1 MSTLKIGKY
10 LLIPFAIFISL
21 IPVIDP
27 FNVFTSLRNSAFDTF
42 QIISPRQSQTKDNIL
57 ILDIDEKSLSEIGQW
72 PWSRSVLS
80 KLVNQTDLSA
90 ALAFDIVFAEADRTG
105 SKELMNQYKNN
116 NDFVKSLKGLP
127 DNDDLFANSI
137 KDHGTVVL
145 GAIPSNSLKN
155 NFQMRFGLI
164 QQGDDPKKFLRE
176 YKGIQTNL
184 KILNSSS
191 AGIGSMSIG
200 NNDSIIRK
208 LPLFENI
215 SGSLVPSLS
224 LELLRVAIGAS
235 TYQIKSSNASGE
247 TAFGEETG
255 INHVKLGNLI
265 IPTNPDGSVWIHY
278 PEVSVDSISVSDII
292 KQKYPKDFFKDK
304 ILIVGTSAPGLFDLR
319 STPLKNNVPGVKII
333 ADLTDQILSGSF
345 LQRPDWIFGL
355 ELFTGFTLAILI
367 TIFIQFLGPI
377 GGLSVFLIGNGISI
391 FGSFYI
397 FENYL
402 FLIDPISPLVICLIS
417 YLVITFFN
425 FLFTELERRKVRNAF
440 SQYMSP
446 VMVEKLAQ
454 SNKSLKLGGERR
466 EMTFLFSDIRG
477 FTAISEKYKDDPE
490 SLTVLIN
497 SILTVLSDEV
507 LDQDGTIDK
516 YMGDCIMAFWNA
528 PSENPFHREKS
539 IEAAFKMSE
548 ALNKLNE
555 SLDRKGEN
563 KLSIGIGINS
573 GECIVGNMGSEKRFD
588 YTVLGDAV
596 NLASRLEGQPGN
608 YGMQIIL
615 GEETIKKISKDA
627 YLQFELDLISVK
639 GKSEPTSIFTVFDSW
654 NAEVAYEV
662 FYEEHMDFLK
672 NYRSKNW
679 DKAKQHIDKYRLS
692 IPEFTLYYTLF
703 LNRIDE
709 LSKQSLPED
718 WSGIFAAETK

>member
-10 LLIPFAIFISL
+10 LLIPFAIFISA
-21 IPVIDP
+21 IPLIDP

-80 KLVNQTDLSA
+80 ELVDQTNLSA

-105 SKELMNQYKNN
+105 SKELMNLYKKN

-215 SGSLVPSLS
+215 NGSLVPSLS

-367 TIFIQFLGPI
+367 TIFIQFLGPL

-446 VMVEKLAQ
+446 VMFEKLAQ

-528 PSENPFHREKS
+528 PSEDPFHREKS

-596 NLASRLEGQPGN
+596 NLASRLEGQSGN

-615 GEETIKKISKDA
+615 GEETIKKISKNE
-627 YLQFELDLISVK
+627 YFQFELDLISVK
-639 GKSEPTSIFTVFDSW
+639 GKSEPTSIFTVFKSW
-654 NAEVAYEV
+654 TAEVAYEV

>member
-10 LLIPFAIFISL
+10 LLIPFAIFISA

-80 KLVNQTDLSA
+80 ELVDQTNLSA

-105 SKELMNQYKNN
+105 SKELMNLYKKN

-215 SGSLVPSLS
+215 NGSLVPSLS

-402 FLIDPISPLVICLIS
+402 FLIDPISPLIICLIS

-528 PSENPFHREKS
+528 PSEDPFHREKS

-596 NLASRLEGQPGN
+596 NLASRLEGQSGN

-639 GKSEPTSIFTVFDSW
+639 GKSEPTSIFTVFKSW
-654 NAEVAYEV
+654 TAEVAYEV

>member
-10 LLIPFAIFISL
+10 LLIPFAIFISA

-80 KLVNQTDLSA
+80 ELVDQTNLSA

-105 SKELMNQYKNN
+105 SKELMNLYKKN

-215 SGSLVPSLS
+215 NGSLVPSLS

-355 ELFTGFTLAILI
+355 ELFTGLTLAILI

-402 FLIDPISPLVICLIS
+402 FLIDPISPLIICLIS

-497 SILTVLSDEV
+497 SILTVLSNEV

-528 PSENPFHREKS
+528 PSEDPFHREKS
-539 IEAAFKMSE
+539 IEAAFNMSE

-596 NLASRLEGQPGN
+596 NLASRLEGQSGN

-615 GEETIKKISKDA
+615 GEETIKKISKDE
-627 YLQFELDLISVK
+627 YFQFELDLISVK
-639 GKSEPTSIFTVFDSW
+639 GKSEPTSIFTVFKSW
-654 NAEVAYEV
+654 TAEVAYEV

>member
-10 LLIPFAIFISL
+10 LLIPFAIFISA

-80 KLVNQTDLSA
+80 ELVDQTNLSA

-105 SKELMNQYKNN
+105 SKELMNLYKKN

-215 SGSLVPSLS
+215 NGSLVPSLS

-355 ELFTGFTLAILI
+355 ELFTGFALAILI

-402 FLIDPISPLVICLIS
+402 FLIDPISPLIICLIS

-528 PSENPFHREKS
+528 PSEDPFHREKS

-588 YTVLGDAV
+588 YTVLGDPV
-596 NLASRLEGQPGN
+596 NLASRLEGQSGA
-608 YGMQIIL
+608 YGFQRIL
-615 GEETIKKISKDA
+615 GQETVNALKSEST
-627 YLQFELDLISVK
+627 LFELDLIQVK
-639 GKSEPTSIFTVFDSW
+639 GKTEPVKIFTSFNNFSLKDEKL
-654 NAEVAYEV
+654 AEFQKDHKE
-662 FYEEHMDFLK
+662 FLE
-672 NYRSKNW
+672 NYRNQQW
-679 DKAKQHIDKYRLS
+679 DIALNFVKKWEERVV
-692 IPEFTLYYTLF
+692 EFDLYYAIF
-703 LNRIDE
+703 EERIKDMKLNLTDPNWNGAYVAT
-709 LSKQSLPED
+709 SK
-718 WSGIFAAETK
+718 

>member
-10 LLIPFAIFISL
+10 LLIPFAIFISA

-80 KLVNQTDLSA
+80 ELVDQTNLSA

-105 SKELMNQYKNN
+105 SKELMNLYKKN

-215 SGSLVPSLS
+215 NGSLVPSLS

-292 KQKYPKDFFKDK
+292 KQKYPKDYFKDK

-355 ELFTGFTLAILI
+355 ELFTGLTLAILI

-528 PSENPFHREKS
+528 PSEDPFHREKS

-596 NLASRLEGQPGN
+596 NLASRLEGQSGN

-615 GEETIKKISKDA
+615 GEETIKKISKHE

-639 GKSEPTSIFTVFDSW
+639 GKSEPTSIFTVFKSW
-654 NAEVAYEV
+654 TAEVAYEV

-672 NYRSKNW
+672 NYRNKNW

>member
-10 LLIPFAIFISL
+10 LLIPFAIFISS

-80 KLVNQTDLSA
+80 ELVDQTNLSA

-105 SKELMNQYKNN
+105 SKELMNLYKDNN
-116 NDFVKSLKGLP
+116 NFVKSLKGLP

-215 SGSLVPSLS
+215 NGSLVPSLS

-528 PSENPFHREKS
+528 PSEDPFHREKS

-555 SLDRKGEN
+555 NLDRKGEN

-596 NLASRLEGQPGN
+596 NLASRLEGQSGN

-639 GKSEPTSIFTVFDSW
+639 GKSEPTSIFTVFNSW
-654 NAEVAYEV
+654 TAEVAYEV

>member
-10 LLIPFAIFISL
+10 LLIPFAIFISA

-80 KLVNQTDLSA
+80 ELVDQTNLSA

-105 SKELMNQYKNN
+105 SKELMNLYKNN

-215 SGSLVPSLS
+215 NGSLVPSLS

-355 ELFTGFTLAILI
+355 ELFTGLTLAILI

-497 SILTVLSDEV
+497 SILTVLSNEV

-528 PSENPFHREKS
+528 PSEDPFHREKS

-596 NLASRLEGQPGN
+596 NLASRLEGQSGN

-615 GEETIKKISKDA
+615 GEETIKKISKNE
-627 YLQFELDLISVK
+627 YFQFELDLISVK
-639 GKSEPTSIFTVFDSW
+639 GKSEPTSIFTVFKSW
-654 NAEVAYEV
+654 TAEVAYEV

-672 NYRSKNW
+672 NYRNKNW

>member
-10 LLIPFAIFISL
+10 LLIPFAIFISA

-80 KLVNQTDLSA
+80 ELVDQTNLSA

-105 SKELMNQYKNN
+105 SKELMNLYKNN

-215 SGSLVPSLS
+215 NGSLVPSLS

-528 PSENPFHREKS
+528 PSEDPFHREKS

-596 NLASRLEGQPGN
+596 NLASRLEGQSGN

-639 GKSEPTSIFTVFDSW
+639 GKSEPTSIFTVFKSW
-654 NAEVAYEV
+654 TAEVAYEV

>member
-10 LLIPFAIFISL
+10 LLIPFAIFISA

-80 KLVNQTDLSA
+80 ELVDQTNLSA

-105 SKELMNQYKNN
+105 SKELMNLYKKN

-215 SGSLVPSLS
+215 NGSLVPSLS

-528 PSENPFHREKS
+528 PSEDPFHREKS

-596 NLASRLEGQPGN
+596 NLASRLEGQSGN

-615 GEETIKKISKDA
+615 GEETIKKISKDE
-627 YLQFELDLISVK
+627 YFKFELDLISVK
-639 GKSEPTSIFTVFDSW
+639 GKSEPTSIFTVFKSW
-654 NAEVAYEV
+654 TAEVAYEV

>member
-10 LLIPFAIFISL
+10 LLIPFAIFISA

-80 KLVNQTDLSA
+80 ELVDQTNLSA

-105 SKELMNQYKNN
+105 SKELMNLYKKN

-145 GAIPSNSLKN
+145 GAIPSNSFKN

-215 SGSLVPSLS
+215 NGSLVPSLS

-304 ILIVGTSAPGLFDLR
+304 VLIVGTSAPGLFDLR

-497 SILTVLSDEV
+497 SILTVLSNEV

-528 PSENPFHREKS
+528 PSEDPFHREKS

-596 NLASRLEGQPGN
+596 NLASRLEGQSGN

-615 GEETIKKISKDA
+615 GEETIKKIPKHE
-627 YLQFELDLISVK
+627 YFQFELDLISVK
-639 GKSEPTSIFTVFDSW
+639 GKSEPTSIFTVFKSW
-654 NAEVAYEV
+654 TAEVAYEV

>member
-10 LLIPFAIFISL
+10 LLIPFAIFISA

-80 KLVNQTDLSA
+80 ELVDQTNLSA

-105 SKELMNQYKNN
+105 SKELMNLYKKN

-215 SGSLVPSLS
+215 NGSLVPSLS

-292 KQKYPKDFFKDK
+292 KQNYPKDFFKDK

-490 SLTVLIN
+490 SLTVFIN

-528 PSENPFHREKS
+528 PSEDPFHREKS

-596 NLASRLEGQPGN
+596 NLASRLEGQSGN

-615 GEETIKKISKDA
+615 GEETIKKISKEE
-627 YLQFELDLISVK
+627 YFQFELDLISVK
-639 GKSEPTSIFTVFDSW
+639 GKSEPTSIFTVFKSW
-654 NAEVAYEV
+654 TAEVAYEV

>member
-10 LLIPFAIFISL
+10 LLIPFAIFISA

-80 KLVNQTDLSA
+80 ELVDQTNLSA

-105 SKELMNQYKNN
+105 SKELMNLYKKN

-215 SGSLVPSLS
+215 NGSLVPSLS

-528 PSENPFHREKS
+528 PSEDPFHREKS

-596 NLASRLEGQPGN
+596 NLASRLEGQSGN

-672 NYRSKNW
+672 NYRNKNW

>member
-10 LLIPFAIFISL
+10 LLIPFAIFISA

-80 KLVNQTDLSA
+80 ELVDQTNLSA

-105 SKELMNQYKNN
+105 SKELMNLYKDN

-215 SGSLVPSLS
+215 NGSLVPSLS

-292 KQKYPKDFFKDK
+292 KQNYPKDFFKNK

-402 FLIDPISPLVICLIS
+402 FLIDPISPLIICLIS

-497 SILTVLSDEV
+497 SILTVLSNEV

-528 PSENPFHREKS
+528 PSEDPFHREKS

-596 NLASRLEGQPGN
+596 NLASRLEGQSGN

-615 GEETIKKISKDA
+615 GEETIKKISKNE
-627 YLQFELDLISVK
+627 YFQFELDLISVK
-639 GKSEPTSIFTVFDSW
+639 GKSEPTSIFTVFKSW
-654 NAEVAYEV
+654 TAEVAYEV

-672 NYRSKNW
+672 NYRNKNW

>member
-10 LLIPFAIFISL
+10 LLIPFAIFISA

-80 KLVNQTDLSA
+80 ELVDQTNLSA

-105 SKELMNQYKNN
+105 SKELMNLYKKN

-215 SGSLVPSLS
+215 NGSLVPSLS

-377 GGLSVFLIGNGISI
+377 GGLSVFFIGNGISI

-528 PSENPFHREKS
+528 PSEDPFHREKS

-596 NLASRLEGQPGN
+596 NLASRLEGQSGN

-615 GEETIKKISKDA
+615 GEETIKKISKDE
-627 YLQFELDLISVK
+627 YFKFELDLISVK
-639 GKSEPTSIFTVFDSW
+639 GKSEPTSIFTVFKSW
-654 NAEVAYEV
+654 TAEVAYEV

>member
-10 LLIPFAIFISL
+10 LLIPFAIFISA

-80 KLVNQTDLSA
+80 ELVDQTNLSA

-105 SKELMNQYKNN
+105 SKELMNLYKKN

-528 PSENPFHREKS
+528 PSEDPFHREKS

-555 SLDRKGEN
+555 NLDRKGEN

-596 NLASRLEGQPGN
+596 NLASRLEGQSGN

>member
-10 LLIPFAIFISL
+10 LLIPFAIFISA
-21 IPVIDP
+21 IPLIDP

-80 KLVNQTDLSA
+80 ELVDQTNLSA

-105 SKELMNQYKNN
+105 SKELMNLYKDN

-215 SGSLVPSLS
+215 NGSLVPSLS

-278 PEVSVDSISVSDII
+278 PEVSVNSISVSDII

-402 FLIDPISPLVICLIS
+402 FLIDPISPLIICLIS

-528 PSENPFHREKS
+528 PSEDPFHREKS

-596 NLASRLEGQPGN
+596 NLASRLEGQSGN

-639 GKSEPTSIFTVFDSW
+639 GKSEPTSIFTVFNSW

-662 FYEEHMDFLK
+662 FYEEHM
-672 NYRSKNW
+672 
-679 DKAKQHIDKYRLS
+679 
-692 IPEFTLYYTLF
+692 
-703 LNRIDE
+703 
-709 LSKQSLPED
+709 
-718 WSGIFAAETK
+718 IF

>member
-10 LLIPFAIFISL
+10 LLIPFAIFISA

-80 KLVNQTDLSA
+80 ELVDQTNLSA

-105 SKELMNQYKNN
+105 SKELMNLYKKN

-215 SGSLVPSLS
+215 NGSLVPSLS

-528 PSENPFHREKS
+528 PSEDPFHREKS

-596 NLASRLEGQPGN
+596 NLASRLEGQSGN

-615 GEETIKKISKDA
+615 GEETIKKISKEE
-627 YLQFELDLISVK
+627 YFQFELDLISVK
-639 GKSEPTSIFTVFDSW
+639 GKSEPTSIFTVFKSW
-654 NAEVAYEV
+654 TAEVAYEV

>member
-10 LLIPFAIFISL
+10 LLIPFAIFISA

-80 KLVNQTDLSA
+80 KLVNQTNLSA

-105 SKELMNQYKNN
+105 SKELMNLYKKN

-215 SGSLVPSLS
+215 NGSLVPSLS

-319 STPLKNNVPGVKII
+319 STPQKNNVPGVKII

-528 PSENPFHREKS
+528 PSEDPFHREKS

-588 YTVLGDAV
+588 YTVL
-596 NLASRLEGQPGN
+596 
-608 YGMQIIL
+608 
-615 GEETIKKISKDA
+615 
-627 YLQFELDLISVK
+627 
-639 GKSEPTSIFTVFDSW
+639 
-654 NAEVAYEV
+654 
-662 FYEEHMDFLK
+662 
-672 NYRSKNW
+672 
-679 DKAKQHIDKYRLS
+679 
-692 IPEFTLYYTLF
+692 
-703 LNRIDE
+703 
-709 LSKQSLPED
+709 
-718 WSGIFAAETK
+718 

>member
-10 LLIPFAIFISL
+10 LLIPFAIFISA

-80 KLVNQTDLSA
+80 ELVDQTNLSA

-105 SKELMNQYKNN
+105 SKELMNLYKKN

-137 KDHGTVVL
+137 KNHGTVVL

-215 SGSLVPSLS
+215 NGSLVPSLS

-528 PSENPFHREKS
+528 PSEDPFHREKS

-596 NLASRLEGQPGN
+596 NLASRLEGQSGN

-615 GEETIKKISKDA
+615 GEETIKKISKNE
-627 YLQFELDLISVK
+627 YFQFELDLISVK
-639 GKSEPTSIFTVFDSW
+639 GKSEPTSIFTVFKSW
-654 NAEVAYEV
+654 TAEVAYEV

>member
-10 LLIPFAIFISL
+10 LLIPFAIFISA

-80 KLVNQTDLSA
+80 ELVDQTNLSA

-105 SKELMNQYKNN
+105 SKELMNLYKKN

-215 SGSLVPSLS
+215 NGSLVPSLS

-278 PEVSVDSISVSDII
+278 PEVSVDSISV
-292 KQKYPKDFFKDK
+292 
-304 ILIVGTSAPGLFDLR
+304 
-319 STPLKNNVPGVKII
+319 
-333 ADLTDQILSGSF
+333 
-345 LQRPDWIFGL
+345 
-355 ELFTGFTLAILI
+355 
-367 TIFIQFLGPI
+367 
-377 GGLSVFLIGNGISI
+377 
-391 FGSFYI
+391 
-397 FENYL
+397 
-402 FLIDPISPLVICLIS
+402 
-417 YLVITFFN
+417 
-425 FLFTELERRKVRNAF
+425 
-440 SQYMSP
+440 
-446 VMVEKLAQ
+446 
-454 SNKSLKLGGERR
+454 
-466 EMTFLFSDIRG
+466 
-477 FTAISEKYKDDPE
+477 
-490 SLTVLIN
+490 
-497 SILTVLSDEV
+497 
-507 LDQDGTIDK
+507 
-516 YMGDCIMAFWNA
+516 
-528 PSENPFHREKS
+528 
-539 IEAAFKMSE
+539 
-548 ALNKLNE
+548 
-555 SLDRKGEN
+555 
-563 KLSIGIGINS
+563 
-573 GECIVGNMGSEKRFD
+573 
-588 YTVLGDAV
+588 
-596 NLASRLEGQPGN
+596 
-608 YGMQIIL
+608 
-615 GEETIKKISKDA
+615 
-627 YLQFELDLISVK
+627 
-639 GKSEPTSIFTVFDSW
+639 
-654 NAEVAYEV
+654 
-662 FYEEHMDFLK
+662 
-672 NYRSKNW
+672 
-679 DKAKQHIDKYRLS
+679 
-692 IPEFTLYYTLF
+692 
-703 LNRIDE
+703 
-709 LSKQSLPED
+709 
-718 WSGIFAAETK
+718 